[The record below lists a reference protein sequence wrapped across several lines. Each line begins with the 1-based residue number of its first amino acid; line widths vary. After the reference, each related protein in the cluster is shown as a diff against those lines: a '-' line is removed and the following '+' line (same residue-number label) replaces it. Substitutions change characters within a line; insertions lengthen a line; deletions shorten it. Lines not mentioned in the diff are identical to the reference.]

1 MLDDGSVQ
9 DVVLVT
15 QLPSDSWFEG
25 FALRPNGKILASRL
39 DEPEL
44 YTFNAEDPDSTP
56 ELLHNFE
63 EEANGLINLCPIPGG
78 NDEYLILSGVVD
90 LVNIEFEHFIVW
102 RVSLSPDDS
111 SPPKVTKVTEIQD
124 TGFCIGIIAIS
135 DRVMLIPDSFKNCI
149 WRLDIQTGQVALL
162 VADDTMKAA
171 SGEGDYFGLN
181 RVRVTDEYLW
191 FTNTSAGMLCRIP
204 IERVQ
209 DDASVGIRT
218 LGSVQVVT
226 DDIPHCDGLALSR
239 DQTTV
244 FTCSYTDGFIWKV
257 SIDPS
262 TGKGTTS
269 VVMRNLAS
277 PTAVE
282 LVYVNDKPK
291 LFIVCCGEIEMS
303 WFVQDGSNPWGEVA
317 NINEAVTVTVI
328 TQEETIETI

>member
-1 MLDDGSVQ
+1 MLEDGSVD

-63 EEANGLINLCPIPGG
+63 EEANGLINLCPIPGS

-90 LVNIEFEHFIVW
+90 LVNIEFEDFIVW
-102 RVSLSPDDS
+102 RVALSPDDS
-111 SPPKVTKVTEIQD
+111 SPPKITKVTKIEN
-124 TGFCIGIIAIS
+124 TGFCIGIIPIS
-135 DRVMLIPDSFKNCI
+135 ERVVVIPDSFKNCI
-149 WRLDIQTGQVALL
+149 WCLDIQTGNTSLL
-162 VADDTMKAA
+162 VADDTMKVAG
-171 SGEGDYFGLN
+171 GEGDFFGLN
-181 RVRVTDEYLW
+181 RIRVTDEFLW
-191 FTNTSAGMLCRIP
+191 FTNTSAGTLCRLP

-209 DDASVGIRT
+209 DDPSVGIRT
-218 LGSVQVVT
+218 TGPVQIVT

-239 DQTTV
+239 DQTAV
-244 FTCSYTDGFIWKV
+244 YTCSYTDGYIWKV
-257 SIDPS
+257 GIDPT
-262 TGKGTTS
+262 TGEAKTD
-269 VVMRNLAS
+269 VVLKNLSA

-291 LFIVCCGEIEMS
+291 LFVVCCGEIEMN
-303 WFVQDGSNPWGEVA
+303 WFVQDGQNPWSELA
-317 NINEAVTVTVI
+317 NINSAVSVTVV
-328 TQEETIETI
+328 TQEERV